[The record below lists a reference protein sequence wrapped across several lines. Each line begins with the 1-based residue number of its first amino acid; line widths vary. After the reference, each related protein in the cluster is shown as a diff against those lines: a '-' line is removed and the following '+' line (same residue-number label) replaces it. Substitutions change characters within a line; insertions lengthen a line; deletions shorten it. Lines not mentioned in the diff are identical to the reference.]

1 MNTKNIYNETF
12 LEPILNGFGQIMLQK
27 SQLTGIFFT
36 LGILHGNWRA
46 GIASLLAAIVGFLT
60 AKFLRFNTQNVKDGL
75 YSFSPILFAIAI
87 VNNFSDSV
95 LLWFMVI
102 LGSALIALLQHLFI
116 SKNIPA
122 FTFPFIVGTWLF
134 LAIGKSLNLHPF
146 VGLSLTVSASSPE
159 LSSGI
164 RAFGEV
170 IFQENFLSGLLFFI
184 GVLISSP
191 SAGFYGLIAAYLGTG
206 IALLCNMS
214 LDEVN
219 LGLFGFNAVLTAI
232 AFSNEKRN
240 KLFWIVFGSLV
251 TVAINIVI
259 QKNGLLNSFGGAF
272 TLPFVLG
279 TWIALLLKNKIS
291 KYY

>member
-1 MNTKNIYNETF
+1 
-12 LEPILNGFGQIMLQK
+12 MLQK
-27 SQLTGIFFT
+27 SQLTGLFFI
-36 LGILHGNWRA
+36 LGIFLGNWRA
-46 GIASLLAAIVGFLT
+46 GIASLLAAVVGFLT
-60 AKFLRFNTQNVKDGL
+60 SKILHLNSQNVRDGL

-87 VNNFSDSV
+87 VYNFSDSV
-95 LLWFMVI
+95 LLWIIVI
-102 LGSALIALLQHLFI
+102 FGSALIALLQHLFI

-122 FTFPFIVGTWLF
+122 FTFPFIIGTWLF

-146 VGLSLTVSASSPE
+146 VSLGVTVSASSIG

-170 IFQENFLSGLLFFI
+170 IFQDSFWSGLLFFI
-184 GVLISSP
+184 GVLVSSP
-191 SAGFYGLIAAYLGTG
+191 FAGLYGLTAAYLGTG

-214 LDEVN
+214 IDEMN

-240 KLFWIVFGSLV
+240 KLFWIAFGSLI

-259 QKNGLLNSFGGAF
+259 QKNGLLNSLGGAF
-272 TLPFVLG
+272 TFPFVLG
-279 TWIALLLKNKIS
+279 TWITLLFKNKIL
-291 KYY
+291 KYF

>member
-36 LGILHGNWRA
+36 LGILLGNWRA